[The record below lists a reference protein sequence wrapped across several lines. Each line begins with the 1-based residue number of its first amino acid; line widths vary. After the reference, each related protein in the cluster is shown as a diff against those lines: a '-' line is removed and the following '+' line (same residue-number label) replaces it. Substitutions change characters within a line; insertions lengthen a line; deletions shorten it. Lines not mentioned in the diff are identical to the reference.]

1 MPAQPAPRSF
11 STAFGLLMAAA
22 VAVPADGPALVA
34 AALAATGVLAGLM
47 VRPVSS
53 AAVLAAAAAL
63 ALSDPAP
70 AYAALAGLSATAYLV
85 IRHAVETP
93 AVVTTTVPS
102 MACAVGFSVVV
113 LTAAM
118 VPLSVRWLPLLVPVA
133 VAVLYVLVVR
143 PFVRESTWGSGRR
156 M

>member
-1 MPAQPAPRSF
+1 
-11 STAFGLLMAAA
+11 
-22 VAVPADGPALVA
+22 
-34 AALAATGVLAGLM
+34 
-47 VRPVSS
+47 
-53 AAVLAAAAAL
+53 
-63 ALSDPAP
+63 
-70 AYAALAGLSATAYLV
+70 
-85 IRHAVETP
+85 
-93 AVVTTTVPS
+93 